1 MTVFWLSLII
11 ASPFALALR
20 DPMVQ
25 PLHEKATSSHSEE
38 SADLENQIEQ
48 FLPTVL
54 NRYFQVENDRAI
66 NLGGRILF
74 LVRQQPAARAY
85 IERHHTAAAERI
97 QEFGQAL
104 QTGAEALNSGNAE
117 RAGALLYS
125 VAPR

>member
-1 MTVFWLSLII
+1 
-11 ASPFALALR
+11 
-20 DPMVQ
+20 MVQ
-25 PLHEKATSSHSEE
+25 PLHEKVTSSNSEE

-48 FLPTVL
+48 FLPSGL

-74 LVRQQPAARAY
+74 LVRLQAPARAY
-85 IERHHTAAAERI
+85 IERNRTAAAERI
-97 QEFGQAL
+97 HEFRQTL